1 MPIPSSMADL
11 STTAA
16 SNSPAG
22 TDSPTSGDDYL
33 RSIQA
38 IIRSTNAKGADIA
51 SAATTDIGAATGEF
65 VDVTG
70 TTTITALGTVAAGI
84 VRTVR
89 FTGALTLTHNATS
102 LILPGSANITTANGD
117 VAQFR
122 SLGSGNWKCTNY
134 IPQAGYPLK
143 TGFTVTGAI
152 NEAQGADIASA
163 ATVNLTTATGNY
175 VHITGTTTITAIT
188 LAQGYERTVVFDGAL
203 TLTNGA
209 SLLLPGSADIT
220 TAAGDT
226 AVFRGESAGVVRCV
240 DYLNK
245 NGTSV
250 LQTQKIQPITASV
263 GSNALTITLN
273 PTVLDFRNAT
283 LGSGTVNTRSV
294 SSAISLVVSSGS
306 TLGTASGLL
315 NRLAVLAID
324 NAGTVELA
332 VVNTESNQIL
342 DETGVISTTAEGGV
356 GAADS
361 ISTIYST
368 TARTNVPYRVV
379 GFVESTQATAG
390 TWATAPSKIQGNG
403 GLSFRNINKIL
414 NGISVSASGTAI
426 DFTGIPSWVQRI
438 TIMFASISTNGTSV
452 VQIQLGTSGGVETSG
467 YASSGS
473 DFSATAVATS
483 SITSGFQIENSGAA
497 AYSRSGTIIIS
508 KINNVLWSSF
518 GTMQQTTAR
527 AILSGGSKSLSSN
540 LDRVRITTVNGTDT
554 FDSGAINILF
564 E

>member
-51 SAATTDIGAATGEF
+51 SASSIDIGAATGEF

-117 VAQFR
+117 IAQFR

-143 TGFTVTGAI
+143 TGATFTGAI

-163 ATVNLTTATGNY
+163 GTVNLTTATGNY

-209 SLLLPGSADIT
+209 SLLLPGSANIT

-240 DYLNK
+240 SYIRKD
-245 NGTSV
+245 
-250 LQTQKIQPITASV
+250 
-263 GSNALTITLN
+263 
-273 PTVLDFRNAT
+273 
-283 LGSGTVNTRSV
+283 
-294 SSAISLVVSSGS
+294 
-306 TLGTASGLL
+306 GTA
-315 NRLAVLAID
+315 V
-324 NAGTVELA
+324 AGSALSYLTAAEY
-332 VVNTESNQIL
+332 I
-342 DETGVISTTAEGGV
+342 TGTDTT
-356 GAADS
+356 
-361 ISTIYST
+361 
-368 TARTNVPYRVV
+368 
-379 GFVESTQATAG
+379 
-390 TWATAPSKIQGNG
+390 
-403 GLSFRNINKIL
+403 KIL
-414 NGISVSASGTAI
+414 NASIARSNNIVSATKVASTSGTSI
-426 DFTGIPSWVQRI
+426 DFTSIPSWVKRI
-438 TIMFASISTNGTSV
+438 TIMLSGVSTNGTSDI
-452 VQIQLGTSGGVETSG
+452 QIQLGDSGGIENTG
-467 YASSGS
+467 YLGSGS
-473 DFSATAVATS
+473 TIVAVVATALA
-483 SITSGFQIENSGAA
+483 TSGFVINSNAGDGATSVRHGTLTLTLLDSA
-497 AYSRSGTIIIS
+497 TNTWSCFGIVSRSDS
-508 KINNVLWSSF
+508 
-518 GTMQQTTAR
+518 AR
-527 AILSGGSKSLSSN
+527 SGVVSGSKATSAA

-554 FDSGAINILF
+554 FDAGSINILY